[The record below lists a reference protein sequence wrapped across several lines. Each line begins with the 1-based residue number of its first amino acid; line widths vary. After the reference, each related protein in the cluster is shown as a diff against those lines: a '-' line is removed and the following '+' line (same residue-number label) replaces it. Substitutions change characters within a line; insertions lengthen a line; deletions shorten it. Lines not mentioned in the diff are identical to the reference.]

1 LPPAEPDLI
10 VNSMIP
16 NRFPKDRD
24 DEIAVGV
31 VRLFIRTDVF
41 LSLLYIGEGLG
52 LSGDIILVNQ
62 DQITLMP
69 VKYSLPDGAPV
80 SVLDYQIKAKPA
92 ELAAKGYDGIILAD
106 DYRGVPVLA
115 AYRNIMVTPDV
126 SWGLVVK
133 RDESEVFYPV
143 WQRLIYSL
151 AIGLAAMLGALALIA
166 VMTKRISRPLM
177 TLSRAAREAG
187 AGNYSAR
194 ASVDSSD
201 EVGDLANAFNSMI
214 ERVEN
219 WHEEM
224 NEKVRVRTL
233 ELNDLNQA
241 LKLEIAERKQ
251 TEEILEKEK
260 KFSDTTIDSLPAI
273 FYLFDDTGRFLRW
286 NKNFERVSGYS
297 IQEISRM
304 HPLDLFSEEERE
316 IVGKAIAEVFAKGE
330 GGVEADFVSKGG
342 SKTPYYFTGRQ
353 VILDGKQCLAG
364 MGIDIAKS
372 KEAEEALR
380 ESEKRVRSVVET
392 ASDAIICV
400 DSHGQVILWNE
411 AAEQIFGYSAEEMAD
426 SPFTDIMPERFVRA
440 HREGMERAI
449 ATGGL
454 ADSNKTHEVMARR
467 RDGTEFPVELSL
479 AVWETRA
486 GKFFTGILRDITERK
501 QIEQTLGRNEE
512 LQRTILS
519 TSPVGI
525 GLSVER
531 KMVWVNDAWNN
542 MFGFGADDA
551 DFVNRSARVLYPSQE
566 EFDRVGKALYTG
578 LETGRSNET
587 DAQMIRKDGSLFNA
601 HVTIKAIDPSDLS
614 KGTIASIMDIT
625 DRKKGEQEQNQL
637 RDQLFQAQKMQAI
650 GTLTGGIA
658 HDFNNML
665 TIILGYSELLLEDFK
680 EGDPRHDDLEKI
692 VQTTRNGADLVQR
705 LLTFSRQKDARP
717 SKMNLND
724 QIRQIIKLLSKT
736 IPKMV
741 EINLILA
748 DDLALI
754 NADPSQM
761 EQIVMNLAVNAARP
775 CQTEVN

>member
-1 LPPAEPDLI
+1 
-10 VNSMIP
+10 
-16 NRFPKDRD
+16 
-24 DEIAVGV
+24 
-31 VRLFIRTDVF
+31 
-41 LSLLYIGEGLG
+41 
-52 LSGDIILVNQ
+52 
-62 DQITLMP
+62 
-69 VKYSLPDGAPV
+69 
-80 SVLDYQIKAKPA
+80 
-92 ELAAKGYDGIILAD
+92 
-106 DYRGVPVLA
+106 
-115 AYRNIMVTPDV
+115 
-126 SWGLVVK
+126 
-133 RDESEVFYPV
+133 
-143 WQRLIYSL
+143 
-151 AIGLAAMLGALALIA
+151 
-166 VMTKRISRPLM
+166 
-177 TLSRAAREAG
+177 
-187 AGNYSAR
+187 
-194 ASVDSSD
+194 
-201 EVGDLANAFNSMI
+201 
-214 ERVEN
+214 
-219 WHEEM
+219 
-224 NEKVRVRTL
+224 
-233 ELNDLNQA
+233 
-241 LKLEIAERKQ
+241 
-251 TEEILEKEK
+251 
-260 KFSDTTIDSLPAI
+260 
-273 FYLFDDTGRFLRW
+273 
-286 NKNFERVSGYS
+286 
-297 IQEISRM
+297 
-304 HPLDLFSEEERE
+304 
-316 IVGKAIAEVFAKGE
+316 
-330 GGVEADFVSKGG
+330 
-342 SKTPYYFTGRQ
+342 
-353 VILDGKQCLAG
+353 
-364 MGIDIAKS
+364 
-372 KEAEEALR
+372 
-380 ESEKRVRSVVET
+380 
-392 ASDAIICV
+392 
-400 DSHGQVILWNE
+400 
-411 AAEQIFGYSAEEMAD
+411 
-426 SPFTDIMPERFVRA
+426 
-440 HREGMERAI
+440 
-449 ATGGL
+449 
-454 ADSNKTHEVMARR
+454 MARR